1 MSKSI
6 WILLGLILI
15 FTVTSYFYSKK
26 KDIPPWM
33 KCKESLF
40 SQVVF
45 KTCTPSIMT
54 SPRIEFE
61 DDGNKDIQE
70 LPFEEPKN

>member
-1 MSKSI
+1 MFRGS
-6 WILLGLILI
+6 WLLIGLIFI
-15 FTVTSYFYSKK
+15 FIITSYFYSKK

-45 KTCTPSIMT
+45 KTCTPSIMS

-61 DDGNKDIQE
+61 DEKSNDIQN
-70 LPFEEPKN
+70 LPLEEPKN

>member
-1 MSKSI
+1 MFRGS
-6 WILLGLILI
+6 WLLIGLIFI
-15 FTVTSYFYSKK
+15 FIITSYFYSKK

-45 KTCTPSIMT
+45 KTCTPSMMS

-61 DDGNKDIQE
+61 N
-70 LPFEEPKN
+70 EENNDFTF